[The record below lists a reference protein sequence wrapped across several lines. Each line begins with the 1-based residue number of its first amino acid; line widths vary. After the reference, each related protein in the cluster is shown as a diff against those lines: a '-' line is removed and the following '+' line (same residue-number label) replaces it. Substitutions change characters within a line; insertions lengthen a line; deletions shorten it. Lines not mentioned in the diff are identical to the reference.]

1 MNSGGLA
8 LVIGSILSATAAFI
22 WLAWRTGKPAS
33 LKDKKGNPLQ
43 QLEGAAKED
52 VEHIF
57 NDEFR
62 EELRNRG
69 RLHFEKII
77 GENAMFLQ
85 QDLRQTTTQLNDY
98 MRSEITRTLQKEF
111 KKYEQSITD
120 AKQLAL
126 DTIEK
131 TITVVEQQRSFLQQ
145 QLVTQSEAQ
154 KAQVVARFEAEM
166 AGIVNHYVL
175 RAIGNQIDL
184 SDQLDYILAELE
196 NNKKAII
203 EDIKTGI

>member
-1 MNSGGLA
+1 MNTGGL
-8 LVIGSILSATAAFI
+8 LLIIGSILSATAAFI
-22 WLAWRTGKPAS
+22 WLAWRLNKTGS
-33 LKDKKGNPLQ
+33 LGGPKDVSQ
-43 QLEGAAKED
+43 TLESVAKSD

-57 NDEFR
+57 NNEFR

-98 MRSEITRTLQKEF
+98 MRTEITRTLQVEF

-126 DTIEK
+126 DSIEK
-131 TITVVEQQRSFLQQ
+131 TITTIEQQRQFLEQ
-145 QLVTQSEAQ
+145 QLQTQSEAQ
-154 KAQVVARFEAEM
+154 KAQIVAVFEAEM
-166 AGIVNHYVL
+166 ARIINHYIL

-184 SDQLDYILAELE
+184 SDQLEYILAELE
-196 NNKKAII
+196 SNKKAIL
-203 EDIKTGI
+203 EDIKRGT